1 MNPGKEERI
10 RGAKEDRRSLDGES
24 RRFRLR

>member
-10 RGAKEDRRSLDGES
+10 FVINA
-24 RRFRLR
+24 